1 MLSAAAVAFA
11 TFFATIGPIDVA
23 FMFVALTG
31 GTSPARRRAM
41 AVRGTAIA
49 TVVLLVFAVF
59 GESVLDLLG
68 VTGMHVITRVFGVLL
83 CALAVQFVFDGVMQS
98 GLFGTPG

>member
-11 TFFATIGPIDVA
+11 TFFATIATMVIAMMLV
-23 FMFVALTG
+23 VLALTL
-31 GTSPARRRAM
+31 
-41 AVRGTAIA
+41 VC
-49 TVVLLVFAVF
+49 LLAA
-59 GESVLDLLG
+59 SQLQRLLG